1 MRDEG
6 RGLHLLGEEA
16 FVAVFGAQAPLG
28 IDHAALALDD
38 LRIER
43 QVGEPIGFEV
53 EHQVERGAR
62 NPVLVHGDVV
72 AGERVVGAA
81 LRFHEPVELAG
92 RALRGAVEHHV
103 LEEMREAGDAR
114 HFVAAADAHP
124 VVERD
129 VGDVAIGPD
138 DDLHAV
144 GQRRRLHL
152 VESGHARGRRGLG
165 GRDRGGAQR
174 HQHASAER
182 SKNGKLR
189 HAAPRRGVRTLYG
202 SRKRKSAANGGSR
215 LRRRRS
221 EHRGRVVRSPC

>member
-1 MRDEG
+1 MT
-6 RGLHLLGEEA
+6 
-16 FVAVFGAQAPLG
+16 
-28 IDHAALALDD
+28 

-43 QVGEPIGFEV
+43 EVCEPIGFQV

-81 LRFHEPVELAG
+81 LRFHEPVEFAR

-103 LEEMREAGDAR
+103 FEEMREAGDAG

-152 VESGHARGRRGLG
+152 VEPGHAARRGAGLV
-165 GRDRGGAQR
+165 A
-174 HQHASAER
+174 AAAC
-182 SKNGKLR
+182 
-189 HAAPRRGVRTLYG
+189 AAPNVSNRQAHSARTTGDFGMRHLDEECALYTATG
-202 SRKRKSAANGGSR
+202 KEKRRKRGKSFAAPKKRTPGKSCSQFF
-215 LRRRRS
+215 LR
-221 EHRGRVVRSPC
+221 